1 MRPQN
6 FYDSQRKKHVRS
18 LQPRGSTPFI
28 MEDYNFHLV
37 AMETIE
43 NLIINSVEYIR
54 RAKNDFICRKD
65 KNIDKTIV
73 ENQITSLTQNRLW
86 KINKPMVKTRST

>member
-43 NLIINSVEYIR
+43 NLIIHSVEHIR
-54 RAKNDFICRKD
+54 KKS
-65 KNIDKTIV
+65 KKTILFAV
-73 ENQITSLTQNRLW
+73 
-86 KINKPMVKTRST
+86 KIKI